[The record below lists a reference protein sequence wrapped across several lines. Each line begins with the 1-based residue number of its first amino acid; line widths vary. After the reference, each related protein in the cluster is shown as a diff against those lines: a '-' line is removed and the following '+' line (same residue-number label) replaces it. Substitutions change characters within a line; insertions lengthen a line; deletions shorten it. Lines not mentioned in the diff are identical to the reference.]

1 MRRYIFLAVLAG
13 ALPVGITIETV
24 VLFWTYPLSSLVA
37 VLLGVA
43 LAAMLRAD
51 SHRVLALFAV
61 PTIVWMIWLLI
72 SPLSTLGYG
81 PTLSRFIAL
90 NLAVFLV
97 TLAAVRWKQRGG
109 VPDARPTRPGGS
121 NA

>member
-1 MRRYIFLAVLAG
+1 MRRYIFLAVLA
-13 ALPVGITIETV
+13 ASLPVGITIETV

-51 SHRVLALFAV
+51 SDRVLALLAV

-81 PTLSRFIAL
+81 PALSRFIAL
-90 NLAVFLV
+90 NLAVLLV

-109 VPDARPTRPGGS
+109 VTGARPTRTGGS

>member
-1 MRRYIFLAVLAG
+1 MRRYIFLAVLAS

-51 SHRVLALFAV
+51 SDRVLALFAV
-61 PTIVWMIWLLI
+61 PTAIWMIWLLI

-81 PTLSRFIAL
+81 PALSRFIAL

-109 VPDARPTRPGGS
+109 VTGARSTRTGGS

>member
-1 MRRYIFLAVLAG
+1 MRRYIFLSVLAV
-13 ALPVGITIETV
+13 ALPAGITIETV

-51 SHRVLALFAV
+51 SSRVLALCVV
-61 PTIVWMIWLLI
+61 PTIGWMIWLLV

-81 PTLSRFIAL
+81 PALSRFIAL

-97 TLAAVRWKQRGG
+97 TLAAVRWKQRSSLLS
-109 VPDARPTRPGGS
+109 PQ
-121 NA
+121 

>member
-1 MRRYIFLAVLAG
+1 MRRYIFLAVLAA
-13 ALPVGITIETV
+13 ALPFGITIETV

-51 SHRVLALFAV
+51 SDRMLALFAV
-61 PTIVWMIWLLI
+61 PATVWMIWLLI

-81 PTLSRFIAL
+81 PVLSRFIAL
-90 NLAVFLV
+90 NLAVLLV
-97 TLAAVRWKQRGG
+97 TLAAVRWKQRDG
-109 VPDARPTRPGGS
+109 VPGAGPTPPGRS

>member
-1 MRRYIFLAVLAG
+1 MHRYVFLAVLAV
-13 ALPVGITIETV
+13 ALPAGITIETV

-51 SHRVLALFAV
+51 SSRVLALFAV
-61 PTIVWMIWLLI
+61 PTVVWMIWLMV

-81 PTLSRFIAL
+81 PALSRFIAL

-97 TLAAVRWKQRGG
+97 TLAAIRWKQRAD
-109 VPDARPTRPGGS
+109 VPGPG
-121 NA
+121 